1 MLPRKNYYL
10 NDYFDIFN
18 NIYPKEKEYMRTDI
32 YEANNKYYLEI
43 DLPGLKKENIKINY
57 DNGYL
62 TITAKKD
69 TLSVNPNTYIRKER
83 FYGEIKRSFYIGIKR
98 EADLKAKYAD
108 GILTIFF
115 PKEDVPTKTNKNITV
130 S

>member
-1 MLPRKNYYL
+1 MLPKKNYYL

-18 NIYPKEKEYMRTDI
+18 TPSKEKEYMKTDI
-32 YEANNKYYLEI
+32 YELNNKYYLEI

-62 TITAKKD
+62 TITAKKV
-69 TLSVNPNTYIRKER
+69 TISSNPTTYIRKER
-83 FYGEIKRSFYIGIKR
+83 LFGEVKRSFYIGIKK
-98 EADLKAKYAD
+98 ESDLKAKYAE
-108 GILTIFF
+108 GILTIYF
-115 PKEDVPTKTNKNITV
+115 PKEDLPTKTNKNITV